1 MNASKGKF
9 NKMNSFGFKLKE
21 ERERLGLSQTE
32 FAEACGVKRVAQG
45 NYENDKRNPDAA
57 YLMAAAKL
65 GVDVNYLITGVRM
78 TSPYGV
84 VNNADEAEMLAEYR
98 EGDEAA
104 RDIARYTL
112 AKAAARKRQAS

>member
-1 MNASKGKF
+1 
-9 NKMNSFGFKLKE
+9 MNSFGFKLKE

-45 NYENDKRNPDAA
+45 NYENDKRNPDAT

-65 GVDVNYLITGVRM
+65 GVDVNYLITGVRI

-98 EGDEAA
+98 EGDDDA
-104 RDIARYTL
+104 RDVARYTL
-112 AKAAARKRQAS
+112 AKAAARKREAS

>member
-1 MNASKGKF
+1 
-9 NKMNSFGFKLKE
+9 MNSFGFKLKE

-84 VNNADEAEMLAEYR
+84 VNNSDEAEMLAEYR
-98 EGDEAA
+98 EGDEDA
-104 RDIARYTL
+104 RDVARYTL
-112 AKAAARKRQAS
+112 AKAAARKREAS